1 MSYRPVQAEALEFLA
16 RYSFLSEQRPGGLSD
31 SVHTAHSHVLAIMPF
46 ARLPKRFQ
54 LSGKLAVKFT
64 AAEDRFASLPSVDT
78 DVTAVLTVA
87 RLGYRFY
94 GKWDASAEARHL
106 TMIGQVDDESK
117 LGTLLELGYAIG
129 RYVRL
134 GAGYNLSHFSDDE
147 LGDLQ
152 RDSHGFFVRVTGQ
165 Y

>member
-1 MSYRPVQAEALEFLA
+1 MEALEFLA
-16 RYSFLSEQRPGGLSD
+16 RYSFLSEQRPGGLSE
-31 SVHTAHSHVLAIMPF
+31 SVHHERSHVMAILPF

-64 AAEDRFASLPSVDT
+64 AARDSFASLPSAET
-78 DVTAVLTVA
+78 DVTAVLTLA

-94 GKWDASAEARHL
+94 GKWDASVEARHL
-106 TMIGQVDDESK
+106 SLIGRVDDESK
-117 LGTLLELGYAIG
+117 LGSLLELGYALG

-152 RDSHGFFVRVTGQ
+152 RDSHGFFVRITGQ